1 MTSAKE
7 ILASLRR
14 ALATRKRS
22 IGLLVLYAALR
33 VAVTFTSGDHGLVTP
48 EGRVDL
54 AFGALAATALTLR
67 LAILFLIGPS
77 LVYLLVCV
85 VSGLLRKP
93 PET

>member
-1 MTSAKE
+1 MISTKE
-7 ILASLRR
+7 AFASLRH
-14 ALATRKRS
+14 ALAPRKTTLA
-22 IGLLVLYAALR
+22 LLVLYAALR
-33 VAVTFTSGDHGLVTP
+33 VALTFTSGDHGLVTP

-54 AFGALAATALTLR
+54 AFGALAATVLTLR
-67 LAILFLIGPS
+67 LAILFMIGPS